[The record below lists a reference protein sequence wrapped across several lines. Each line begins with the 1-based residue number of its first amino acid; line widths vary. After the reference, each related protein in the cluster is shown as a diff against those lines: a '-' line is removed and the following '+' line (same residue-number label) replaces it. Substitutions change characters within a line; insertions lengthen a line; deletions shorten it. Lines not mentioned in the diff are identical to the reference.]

1 MQDHVRRSDIR
12 QLDVLYKPMLVA
24 GLSCGS
30 MLVVACSVT
39 NPVQFRP
46 PPLQYHSAR
55 TLARFQDSQYRCSLS
70 DGTVA
75 ALFCRCVAAIP
86 VVVLPIQFG
95 SAAIARSPLREASQD
110 VGLQHNRDQAISSW
124 WYCLHHIVS
133 SSIAVISWHFI
144 ISGRRHISSAV
155 PTA

>member
-1 MQDHVRRSDIR
+1 MQDHVGPSDIR

-30 MLVVACSVT
+30 MLVVGCSVT

-46 PPLQYHSAR
+46 PQLQYHSAR
-55 TLARFQDSQYRCSLS
+55 TLARVQDSQYQCVLS

-75 ALFCRCVAAIP
+75 ALFRRCVAAIP
-86 VVVLPIQFG
+86 VVVLPNQFG

-110 VGLQHNRDQAISSW
+110 VGLQHNRGQAISSR
-124 WYCLHHIVS
+124 WYRLHHIAS

>member
-1 MQDHVRRSDIR
+1 MQDHVGSSHTR
-12 QLDVLYKPMLVA
+12 QFGVLYKLILVV

-30 MLVVACSVT
+30 MLVVGCSVT

-46 PPLQYHSAR
+46 PQLQYHSAR
-55 TLARFQDSQYRCSLS
+55 TLARFQDSQYRCVLS

-75 ALFCRCVAAIP
+75 ALFRRCVAAIP
-86 VVVLPIQFG
+86 VVVLPNQFG
-95 SAAIARSPLREASQD
+95 SAAISRSPLREASRD
-110 VGLQHNRDQAISSW
+110 VGLQHSRGQAISSW
-124 WYCLHHIVS
+124 WYRLQHIVS

>member
-1 MQDHVRRSDIR
+1 MQDHVGSSHIR
-12 QLDVLYKPMLVA
+12 QLEALYKLMLVA
-24 GLSCGS
+24 GLSCV
-30 MLVVACSVT
+30 LIRVVGCSVT

-46 PPLQYHSAR
+46 SQLQYHSAR
-55 TLARFQDSQYRCSLS
+55 TLARFQDSQYQCVLS

-75 ALFCRCVAAIP
+75 ALFRRCVAAIP
-86 VVVLPIQFG
+86 VVVLPNQFG

-110 VGLQHNRDQAISSW
+110 VGLQHNRGQAISSW
-124 WYCLHHIVS
+124 WYRLQDIVS

>member
-1 MQDHVRRSDIR
+1 MQDHVGSRHIR

-30 MLVVACSVT
+30 MLVVGCSVT

-46 PPLQYHSAR
+46 PQLQYHSAR
-55 TLARFQDSQYRCSLS
+55 TLARFQDSQCQCLLS

-75 ALFCRCVAAIP
+75 ALFRRCVAAIP
-86 VVVLPIQFG
+86 VVVLPNQFG

-110 VGLQHNRDQAISSW
+110 VVLQHNRGQAISSW
-124 WYCLHHIVS
+124 WYRLHHIVS
-133 SSIAVISWHFI
+133 SSIAAISWHSV
-144 ISGRRHISSAV
+144 ISGRRHISSAI

>member
-1 MQDHVRRSDIR
+1 MQDHVGLSHIR
-12 QLDVLYKPMLVA
+12 QLDALYKHMLVA

-30 MLVVACSVT
+30 MLVVGCSVAK
-39 NPVQFRP
+39 PVQFRP
-46 PPLQYHSAR
+46 PQLQYHSAR
-55 TLARFQDSQYRCSLS
+55 TLARFHDSQYRCVLS
-70 DGTVA
+70 DGPVA
-75 ALFCRCVAAIP
+75 ALFRRCVAAIP
-86 VVVLPIQFG
+86 VVVLPDQFG

-110 VGLQHNRDQAISSW
+110 VVLQHNRGQAISSW
-124 WYCLHHIVS
+124 WYRLQHIVS

>member
-1 MQDHVRRSDIR
+1 MQDHVGLSHIR
-12 QLDVLYKPMLVA
+12 QLDALYKPMLVA

-30 MLVVACSVT
+30 MLVVGCSVT

-46 PPLQYHSAR
+46 PQLQYHSAR
-55 TLARFQDSQYRCSLS
+55 ALARFQDSQYQSVLS

-75 ALFCRCVAAIP
+75 ALFRRCVAAVS
-86 VVVLPIQFG
+86 VVVLPNQFG
-95 SAAIARSPLREASQD
+95 STAIARSPSREASQD
-110 VGLQHNRDQAISSW
+110 VGLRHNRGQAISSR
-124 WYCLHHIVS
+124 WYHLQHIVS

-144 ISGRRHISSAV
+144 VSGRRHISSAV